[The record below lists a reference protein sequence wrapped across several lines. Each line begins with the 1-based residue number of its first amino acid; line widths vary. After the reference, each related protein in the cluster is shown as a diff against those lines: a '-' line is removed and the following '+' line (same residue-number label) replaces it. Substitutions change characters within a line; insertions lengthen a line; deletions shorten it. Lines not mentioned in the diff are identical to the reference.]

1 MSNPIRKVFKMSNP
15 IREYFQS
22 RTGQNLGEYSPP
34 FSRWLNGTVVE
45 ISESS
50 ATMEFVVREDM
61 TNPVQMMHGGV
72 HAAIIDEMTGLM
84 VATLG
89 LPHLY
94 VSINLSV
101 DFVSKA
107 VIGETVV
114 AKAMLDK
121 QGYMVMNTSC
131 EIRSKK
137 DGQLLSRGTCVLVNT
152 NKERKYEK

>member
-1 MSNPIRKVFKMSNP
+1 MSNPV
-15 IREYFQS
+15 REYFQS
-22 RTGQNLGEYSPP
+22 RKGSDLGEFSPP
-34 FSRWLNGTVVE
+34 FSRWLGGTVVDVTE
-45 ISESS
+45 DS

-84 VATLG
+84 VASLG
-89 LPHLY
+89 LPNLY

-101 DFVSKA
+101 DFVNKA

-114 AKAMLDK
+114 AKATLDK
-121 QGYMVMNTSC
+121 QGFMVMNTSC
-131 EIRSKK
+131 EIRNKK